1 MRWAARTA
9 ILLAVRSLLLD
20 LTRCYLEPHRT
31 YHALPHIADMLQRG
45 RDLQLSDV
53 QVAAIWF
60 HDAIYDPTRKD
71 NEERSA
77 AMAVERLT
85 AVGWAEADVRLV
97 ARIVRDTTTHTPS
110 APEAEVVID
119 LDLASLALPRPA
131 FERNGARI
139 RAECAAFDDATFTAG
154 RLAFMEAFLAR
165 ERLFWTPWGAPL
177 EPLARENLRL
187 DVERLRAAR

>member
-119 LDLASLALPRPA
+119 LDLASLALPWEGFA
-131 FERNGARI
+131 ANTAAI
-139 RAECAAFDDATFTAG
+139 RAEFAHVPEADFRAG
-154 RLAFMEAFLAR
+154 RGAFFASML
-165 ERLFWTPWGAPL
+165 ERKQLFWTPYGRAL
-177 EPLARENLRL
+177 EAAARANLARAIRELT
-187 DVERLRAAR
+187 